1 MRGLGWLRRRARPE
15 TPGPQAEQSR
25 IELLEQR
32 LSRLR
37 EPRSAGWWIALAVV
51 LTVATVAFTSW
62 LLLRGVAA
70 PSPRPVATGSP
81 SPAPTPTGPTSVEVS
96 TATSEAIR
104 TALTAGAAVGAA
116 FTLALAFRRQRHQ
129 ELSTVLT
136 ALQAE
141 RDAAF
146 AERDA
151 ERDAAH
157 AERVAEDNQRD
168 ALERRI
174 TELYTKAAE
183 QLGHDKAAVRL
194 AGMYA
199 LERLAQDNEGHRQTI
214 VNVICAYLRMPYSP
228 PTPSDPEQERREALQ
243 AARRRYHAARKGH
256 SGVTQP
262 ADRGVQGGDPEGERQ
277 VRLTA
282 QRILA
287 EHLRDDRS
295 VDERDVPSPDPRF
308 WHGMRIDLS
317 GATLI
322 DFHFTR
328 CHVAE
333 GIFQGATFLGGA
345 SFAWADFT
353 GPAVFDEATF
363 LGEAWFGWARFSRV
377 SCVAATFCDTASF
390 DLITVHDE
398 GDFNGA
404 TFRRATR
411 FSRATFIAEAWFGGA
426 TFIRRAYFDK
436 VAFSQTAFFYNAV
449 FARGAD
455 FKEAT
460 FSGNADFRVATFSG
474 DANFKEATFSGSA
487 NFGDPTG
494 EELFRLDEAR
504 VTDPAREHRWPPGWA
519 AAPHSD
525 GTAELVRVQPE
536 TAMGY
541 TLSTSQEREG

>member
-1 MRGLGWLRRRARPE
+1 M
-15 TPGPQAEQSR
+15 AEQSR

-51 LTVATVAFTSW
+51 LTVSTVALTGW

-70 PSPRPVATGSP
+70 PSARPVATGSA
-81 SPAPTPTGPTSVEVS
+81 SSAPTPTGPTSVEVS

-129 ELSTVLT
+129 ELTMVLT

-214 VNVICAYLRMPYSP
+214 VNVICAYLRMPYRP
-228 PTPSDPEQERREALQ
+228 PTPSDPEQERREALR
-243 AARRRYHAARKGH
+243 AARRRYHATRNGH

-262 ADRGVQGGDPEGERQ
+262 ADHRVQGGDPEGERQ

-287 EHLRDDRS
+287 DHLRDDRP
-295 VDERDVPSPDPRF
+295 VDERETPPPGLHF
-308 WHGMRIDLS
+308 WDGIRIDLT

-322 DFHFTR
+322 DFDFSHCR
-328 CHVAE
+328 VAVGVFRE
-333 GIFQGATFLGGA
+333 ATFSRMARFHGTTFAEANFRKATFAGEVRFFDATFAGEAYFSEATFAGA
-345 SFAWADFT
+345 AWFGEATFAKFAYFWEATFAERSYFREAT
-353 GPAVFDEATF
+353 FGQHANFSQGTFARKTWFDEATF
-363 LGEAWFGWARFSRV
+363 GQLA
-377 SCVAATFCDTASF
+377 D
-390 DLITVHDE
+390 
-398 GDFNGA
+398 
-404 TFRRATR
+404 
-411 FSRATFIAEAWFGGA
+411 FSRATFSGGA
-426 TFIRRAYFDK
+426 
-436 VAFSQTAFFYNAV
+436 
-449 FARGAD
+449 
-455 FKEAT
+455 
-460 FSGNADFRVATFSG
+460 
-474 DANFKEATFSGSA
+474 NFNGMIGSISL
-487 NFGDPTG
+487 
-494 EELFRLDEAR
+494 EWAR
-504 VTDPAREHRWPPGWA
+504 VTDPGEGYQWPPGWHVVIR
-519 AAPHSD
+519 PD
-525 GTAELVRVQPE
+525 GSSLIKSASERQPPE
-536 TAMGY
+536 AGA
-541 TLSTSQEREG
+541 SQQKA